1 MNRKTIKMVEMVL
14 ARSATIVTTYG
25 HAIEFVKNKP
35 VSVPQIVVPELAA
48 VGAVP
53 VDGPSEG
60 DTASESRIEEV
71 DPGERAKAIKKAIL
85 AMAARNIREEFT
97 ASGAPNANVVSKE
110 VGFKVQTKEIIPVW
124 DEIRSQGE
132 E

>member
-1 MNRKTIKMVEMVL
+1 MSRKTIKMVEMVL
-14 ARSATIVTTYG
+14 ARNATIVTTYG
-25 HAIEFVKNKP
+25 HAIEFVKNEP
-35 VSVPQIVVPELAA
+35 VFVPQIVVPELSA

-53 VDGPSEG
+53 VDGPSE
-60 DTASESRIEEV
+60 DADISESRIEEV
-71 DPGERAKAIKKAIL
+71 DPGERAKAIKTAIE
-85 AMAARNIREEFT
+85 AMVARNIREEFT

-110 VGFKVQTKEIIPVW
+110 AGFKVQTKEIIPVW